1 MKLMFTFTIIQPVTF
16 HIFELSFC
24 VSIDAFVFVCM
35 CVLLEGGGG
44 VVERVGGETVFIM
57 LS

>member
-1 MKLMFTFTIIQPVTF
+1 MFTFTIIQPVTF

-35 CVLLEGGGG
+35 CVLLEGG